1 MKHLLISLFALLS
14 FTQPV
19 SADIGLIS
27 DLHVGSEKAR
37 KNSEGS
43 YVYPKKALGEFK
55 KTLKIMNGKVDF
67 ILVLGDSTN
76 KKSSK
81 YAKQVKK
88 ASAISKVPVLFV
100 KGNHDKDG
108 FRYISKETYYTRE
121 INGVKIMVLDTNYTD
136 LSSIGQISDVQRQ
149 WIYDNIEGVD
159 VIGMHHPINQDARS
173 MQRYAWLDELVK
185 EHNITVYS
193 GHIHR
198 NQTEGNY
205 HWIGALTTSG
215 YVIDNF

>member
-1 MKHLLISLFALLS
+1 MKHLLITIALLLFA
-14 FTQPV
+14 QPV

-27 DLHVGSEKAR
+27 DMHVGKEKAR

-67 ILVLGDSTN
+67 VLVLGDSTN

-81 YAKQVKK
+81 YAKKVKR
-88 ASAISKVPVLFV
+88 ASRVSKVPIIWV
-100 KGNHDKDG
+100 KGNHEKNG
-108 FRYISKETYYTRE
+108 FRYIFNETYYTRE
-121 INGVKIMVLDTNYTD
+121 INGIKIMVLDTNHTD
-136 LSSIGQISDVQRQ
+136 LSSIGQISETQKQ
-149 WIYDNIEGVD
+149 WVYQNIEGVD

-215 YVIDNF
+215 YVIDKF